1 MVSLLLIIGAGYLA
15 ERLGM
20 MDEHTNSHMS
30 KMIVNIFNPL
40 LVLSSAASSVGLIPL
55 HTIGLVMAIAV
66 AMFAFFIVAGMIL
79 SPLFDR
85 DPAQKKIYQL
95 MFVFSNLVY
104 IGIPVVNS
112 VLGSEYVVYV
122 SEFTMVYNL
131 VFYTYGMVLMDGK
144 LSKKSL
150 KSMINPGTV
159 FGVLTLVV
167 IVFSI
172 QIPDFLMTAITYLG
186 NVASPMALVAV
197 GYTLAQSDLKRILTM
212 PRLYVFSLVK
222 LLILPIIMLPLLR
235 LVTSDASLIA
245 VCMVVFGMPVG
256 NMPLILGTQ
265 KGLDCRTCSAA
276 IILSTL
282 LCVFT
287 VPILV
292 ALVS

>member
-1 MVSLLLIIGAGYLA
+1 
-15 ERLGM
+15 
-20 MDEHTNSHMS
+20 
-30 KMIVNIFNPL
+30 
-40 LVLSSAASSVGLIPL
+40 
-55 HTIGLVMAIAV
+55 MAIAV

-95 MFVFSNLVY
+95 MFVFSNLGY